1 MITAKAKGERSPTVS
16 FSHSR
21 FHIASG
27 IWRLPPDLHLK
38 ATAAVTTSGVVGN
51 ANPISGGC
59 RAFQSIQSDRMPLH
73 GTSNRKHPSVVS
85 TFRPVARSVG
95 IHISK
100 SLKQIA
106 QISFSPS
113 RARSAMV
120 AITSVVQLRANH
132 WLNAVGG
139 CNKSE
144 GRLKCA
150 C

>member
-1 MITAKAKGERSPTVS
+1 MGRNRKVITAKAKGERSPTVS

-38 ATAAVTTSGVVGN
+38 ATAAMTTSGVVGN

-85 TFRPVARSVG
+85 FFRPVARSVG

-100 SLKQIA
+100 ITKTNRSNFVL
-106 QISFSPS
+106 SFPRSVS
-113 RARSAMV
+113 DGGNHLRSA
-120 AITSVVQLRANH
+120 AE
-132 WLNAVGG
+132 
-139 CNKSE
+139 SE
-144 GRLKCA
+144 SLAECSRRMQ
-150 C
+150 